1 MKLLIYLI
9 LASKLLTV
17 TAPQSIAAPSEVGVL
32 AQMYSDQSTFV
43 YAHSDLS
50 GSMFY
55 DLRLGDKITA
65 IYNDGSTQV
74 FEVREVNAYAA
85 KSNIIARSGGDF
97 DLRVGSQWIP
107 ITGVMAM
114 MSTPGGITLLTCYAG
129 DRGFGIVT
137 GRLFVELVPVEEIK

>member
-1 MKLLIYLI
+1 MKLLVYLI
-9 LASKLLTV
+9 LAGKLLTV
-17 TAPQSIAAPSEVGVL
+17 TAPQSIAAPDEIGAL
-32 AQMYSDQSTFV
+32 AQMNSDQSTFV

-50 GSMFY
+50 GTLFY
-55 DLRLGDKITA
+55 DLQADDTVTA
-65 IYNDGSTQV
+65 IYNDGSTQL

-114 MSTPGGITLLTCYAG
+114 MSTPGGITLITCYAG

-137 GRLFVELVPVEEIK
+137 GRLFVELVPVVIE